1 MFGEVGL
8 VGHDDIK
15 IGVLE
20 GVRHGGALLPC
31 VVESS
36 SNFSPFLRGGDL
48 ASLEFEV
55 VRVRY
60 LNY

>member
-8 VGHDDIK
+8 VGHDDIE

-20 GVRHGGALLPC
+20 SVRHGGALLPC

-36 SNFSPFLRGGDL
+36 SNFSPFLSGGDL
-48 ASLEFEV
+48 ATLEFEAV
-55 VRVRY
+55 F
-60 LNY
+60 